1 MAAKKTENG
10 KQRNTKH
17 IAVSISKPVLS
28 IATKLDQ
35 ALDFAQAQLPL
46 KDLASEQVTAAL
58 PVSEQRI
65 AEDRIITDNAHPKI
79 SAWSLM
85 PESSEVRQV
94 LQARARI
101 FSKQEQQR
109 NLEVSEQYIRFRLGE
124 SALYGVPYANTEE
137 ILSATK
143 LSRVPCTPPS
153 IAGIVNYRG
162 EMLTVIDLMEV
173 FRIKCDQQQ
182 EKSWIIVVR
191 EGKLKAGLLVDE
203 VDDNDEFAS
212 AHLSPSLDGNELV
225 RGIHQ
230 GKVVILNIS
239 AIFTHPVLS
248 IDEVVN

>member
-1 MAAKKTENG
+1 MAAKKIENG
-10 KQRNTKH
+10 KQQNTKH
-17 IAVSISKPVLS
+17 IAASISKPVLS
-28 IATKLDQ
+28 TASKLDQ

-46 KDLASEQVTAAL
+46 RNPASEQITAVL

-65 AEDRIITDNAHPKI
+65 AVDRIITDNAHPKMN
-79 SAWSLM
+79 AWSLM
-85 PESSEVRQV
+85 PKSSEARQV

-101 FSKQEQQR
+101 LSQQAQQH
-109 NLEVSEQYIRFRLGE
+109 NLEESEQYIRFRLGE
-124 SALYGVPYANTEE
+124 SALYGVSYANTEE

-143 LSRVPCTPPS
+143 LSRVPCTPSS

-162 EMLTVIDLMEV
+162 EMLTVLDLREI
-173 FRIKCDQQQ
+173 FRIKCDEQR

-212 AHLSPSLDGNELV
+212 AHLLPSLDDNELV
-225 RGIHQ
+225 RGIYQ

-239 AIFTHPVLS
+239 SIFTHPVLS
-248 IDEVVN
+248 IDEAVN